1 MEQKQS
7 HVAWGYFNFLIGPLL
22 FFYFFWINPLALAPI
37 PSKVLAVAAMMIVWW
52 ITEAIPMPVVALL
65 PLVIFPLLG
74 ISKFSEVAS
83 SYSNEVIFLFMGGFM
98 IGLGIEKWNLHKR
111 IALNIIRFTGTGGN
125 KILLGF
131 IFSTGLISMWLSN
144 TATTMMMLPIAASVI
159 AVVSNMNIGINNAR
173 NFSLCIMLSIAY
185 ASNFGGISTI
195 IGTPPNVAYVSF
207 ISNKFGYDI
216 PFLGWMLLC
225 TPIAILLL
233 ISLYLLLINLY
244 PNNIRSSYEM
254 SSIVKNELEKLGQ
267 MTIPE
272 KRVLAIFI
280 ITALLWITRDFI
292 NQLEVVKI
300 DDNMIAVFGAVLMFL
315 IPSGKSMHKTER
327 LLVWSDTTK
336 MAWGILLLFG
346 GGMALAAGLEKS
358 GLIGSLGNWMS
369 GFTNGSSL
377 LLLIISIAIISI
389 MLSEVMSNVAQ
400 VIVLAPVV
408 TGMATSLNLD
418 PLLLGIPM
426 TLAASCASMLP
437 MGTPPN
443 AIVFSSGYIRLKEML
458 TTGFIMNFI
467 AVVLIVLFT
476 KYIMP
481 LVISLNI

>member
-1 MEQKQS
+1 MQKQS
-7 HVAWGYFNFLIGPLL
+7 HAAWAYINFLIGPVL
-22 FFYFFWINPLALAPI
+22 FFYFFWINPLALAPT
-37 PSKVLAVAAMMIVWW
+37 PCKVLAVAAMMIVWW

-74 ISKFSEVAS
+74 ISKFSEVAI

-144 TATTMMMLPIAASVI
+144 TATTMMMFPIAVSVI
-159 AVVSNMNIGINNAR
+159 AVVSNMNVSTKKVR
-173 NFSLCIMLSIAY
+173 NFSLCVMLSIAY
-185 ASNFGGISTI
+185 ASSFGGISTI

-207 ISNKFGYDI
+207 ISNKYGFDI
-216 PFLGWMLLC
+216 PFLSWMLLC

-233 ISLYLLLINLY
+233 ISLYILLINLY
-244 PNNIRSSYEM
+244 PNNIKSSSEM
-254 SSIVKNELEKLGQ
+254 SLIVKNELEKIGP
-267 MTIPE
+267 MAIAE

-280 ITALLWITRDFI
+280 TTALLWISRDFI
-292 NQLEVVKI
+292 NQLGVVKL

-315 IPSGKSMHKTER
+315 IPSGNSMHKTER

-346 GGMALAAGLEKS
+346 GGMALAGGLEKS
-358 GLIGSLGNWMS
+358 GLISSLGNWMS

-377 LLLIISIAIISI
+377 LLLIISIAVVSI

-400 VIVLAPVV
+400 VIVFAPVV
-408 TGMATSLNLD
+408 TGMASSLNLD
-418 PLLLGIPM
+418 PLLLGMPM

-443 AIVFSSGYIRLKEML
+443 AIVFSSGHIRLKEML
-458 TTGFIMNFI
+458 TAGFIMNLI
-467 AVVLIVLFT
+467 AVILIVVFT
-476 KYIMP
+476 KYFMP
-481 LVISLNI
+481 LIISLNS